1 LAANRNTQNHSNND
15 CLSWRLVIALL
26 MTVVITCA
34 PVQQANAGTRP
45 RLHLLMPQIVMGG
58 APADQDTLDAVRFLQ
73 HATFGPTFGGAG
85 QPASVT
91 HVVQVGFDAWLNEQ
105 FGAPPTNAN
114 GSDYADLPFVTDL
127 VDPSCDTTC
136 RRDNYSMYPLQK
148 EFYENAIEGSDQLRQ
163 RVAFALSQIFVV
175 SAQEATLNKGSWMT
189 PYLQLLDRDAF
200 ANFRTLLYDISINPA
215 MGRYLNTLGNVKA
228 APNENYGR
236 EVLQLFT
243 IGLNQL
249 NSDGTLQVDSHGSPI
264 PTYDQATVTA
274 FARAFTGWNL
284 ATALGAGM
292 SNYRDPMVVH
302 NETLHDG
309 SPKQLLQYAGAAN
322 NGLLAGGKSA
332 EADMNAALDNI
343 FHHPNVGPFIGRILI
358 QHLVTSNP
366 SPAYVSRVAT
376 AFNDNGAGVRGDLAA
391 VIRAILLDPEA
402 NSNSPSTTFGHLME
416 PVLFITTTLRALGL
430 GGPPVTTD
438 FVLGESYLTPGQAV
452 PLAMG
457 QDLFRANSVFNYYS
471 PNYVLPGTGL
481 KAPEFQLLD
490 TASAFARV
498 NFVELVVYHKM
509 TVNTNRPQG
518 TWLDLSFLEP
528 LATGDGS
535 ALVNELNLRL
545 LHGDLSD
552 ALKATVLGALAQMPS
567 GTTAQLLA
575 RVQEAAYLMASASE
589 FQVRR

>member
-1 LAANRNTQNHSNND
+1 MAM
-15 CLSWRLVIALL
+15 VIA
-26 MTVVITCA
+26 CA
-34 PVQQANAGTRP
+34 PVQQAGAVTTRP
-45 RLHLLMPQIVMGG
+45 PGPHLLLPQNLIDGV
-58 APADQDTLDAVRFLQ
+58 PADQNTFDAVRFLQ
-73 HATFGPTFGGAG
+73 HATFGPTFGGVS
-85 QPASVT
+85 QPASVA
-91 HVVQVGFDAWLNEQ
+91 HVVQVGFEAWLNEQ
-105 FGAPPTNAN
+105 FSAAPLYAN

-127 VDPSCDTTC
+127 VDPSCDATC

-148 EFYENAIEGSDQLRQ
+148 EFYEAAIEGSDQLRQ

-189 PYLQLLDRDAF
+189 PYLQVLDRDAF
-200 ANFRTLLYDISINPA
+200 ANFRTLMYDISVNPA
-215 MGRYLNTLGNVKA
+215 MGRYLNMLGNVKT

-236 EVLQLFT
+236 EALQLFT

-249 NSDGTLQVDSHGSPI
+249 NLDGTLQVDSHGNPI

-284 ATALGAGM
+284 ATALGTGM

-302 NETLHDG
+302 NETLHDTNA
-309 SPKQLLQYAGAAN
+309 KQLLQYPGAAN
-322 NGLLAGGKSA
+322 NGLIGGGKNA
-332 EADMNAALDNI
+332 EADLNAALDNI

-366 SPAYVSRVAT
+366 SPAYVSRVAST
-376 AFNDNGAGVRGDLAA
+376 FNDNGAGVRGDLAA

-402 NSNSPSTTFGHLME
+402 NSDSASTSFGHLME

-438 FVLGESYLTPGQAV
+438 FVLGESFLTPGQAV

-457 QDLFRANSVFNYYS
+457 QDLFLANSVFNYYS
-471 PNYVLPGTGL
+471 PNYVLPGTAL
-481 KAPEFQLLD
+481 KAPEFQLMD
-490 TASAFARV
+490 TASAFARA
-498 NFVELVVYHKM
+498 NLVELVVYHKM
-509 TVNTNRPQG
+509 TVNTNRPLG

-552 ALKATVLGALAQMPS
+552 GLKTTVLGALAQMPS
-567 GTTAQLLA
+567 GTAAQLLA
-575 RVQEAAYLMASASE
+575 RAQEAAYLIASSSE
-589 FQVRR
+589 YQVRR